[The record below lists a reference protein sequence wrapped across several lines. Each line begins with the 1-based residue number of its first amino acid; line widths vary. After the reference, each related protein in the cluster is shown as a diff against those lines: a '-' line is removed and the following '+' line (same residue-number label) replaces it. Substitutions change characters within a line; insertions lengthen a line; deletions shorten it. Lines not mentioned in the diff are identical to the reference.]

1 MTLLNMASYG
11 RHSSS
16 WFIDVAERTRAF
28 PEAQGAA
35 AEAYQD
41 KKWELHIDDSDV
53 ISMWQTTYSDD
64 QEKLCTLVHVQ
75 YN

>member
-16 WFIDVAERTRAF
+16 WFIDVAERTQVF
-28 PEAQGAA
+28 PEA
-35 AEAYQD
+35 YQH

-53 ISMWQTTYSDD
+53 ISMWQATYSDD